1 MINLSDIHTLQIEPT
16 TFCNAKCPH
25 CARFDEYG
33 NLHPDLKLGHLDIDA
48 ITDNLELSRMHN
60 LQLVILE
67 GDKGDPIMHPKIEKI
82 IDTFASAPSA
92 PQIKLTTNG
101 SIRSVSW
108 WQNLAKKNYKNLEI
122 LFSIDGLR
130 DTNHLYRVG
139 LDYDT
144 IINNARAFI
153 SAGGDATWKF
163 ILFKHNEH
171 QLNQVLELSKELGFE
186 QFEYVTCRD
195 GEFRGL
201 DQWPVFING
210 QISHYLERPLNQK
223 FGKIFHVRKNE
234 KIEQIIKLE
243 QMIKIKP
250 EKICPNLAEGLIY
263 INNLSQVVPC
273 CMMHFDTQ
281 LKYFGTK
288 RLNEMTGGFE
298 QQDLS
303 LYPLSEILNHKFFN
317 HVLYDSLVQGKWH
330 FNCARSC
337 KATIIENLKHVQS

>member
-1 MINLSDIHTLQIEPT
+1 MIKLSEIYSLQIEPT

-48 ITDNLELSRMHN
+48 IIKNLELSSMNN

-67 GDKGDPIMHPKIEKI
+67 GDKGDPVMHPKIEKI
-82 IDTFASAPSA
+82 IDTFASAPSS

-122 LFSIDGLR
+122 VFSIDGLR

-139 LDYDT
+139 LDYDS

-153 SAGGDATWKF
+153 SSGGHATWKF

-171 QLNQVLELSKELGFE
+171 QLDRVIELSKELGFE

-201 DQWPVFING
+201 EQWPVFVDG
-210 QISHYLERPLNQK
+210 QFSHYLERSQNRQS
-223 FGKIFHVRKNE
+223 GIISHVEQNK
-234 KIEQIIKLE
+234 KIEQITK
-243 QMIKIKP
+243 KP
-250 EKICPNLAEGLIY
+250 EKICPNLAEGLVY
-263 INNLSQVVPC
+263 INNLNQVVPC

-281 LKYFGTK
+281 LKYPGTK
-288 RLNEMTGGFE
+288 RLKEMTGGFE

-303 LYPLSEILNHKFFN
+303 LHSLSEILNHKFFN